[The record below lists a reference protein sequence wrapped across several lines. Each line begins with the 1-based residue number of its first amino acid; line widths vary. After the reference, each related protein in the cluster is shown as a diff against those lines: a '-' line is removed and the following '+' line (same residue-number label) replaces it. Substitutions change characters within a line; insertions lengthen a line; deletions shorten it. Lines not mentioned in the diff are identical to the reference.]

1 MHLPRQTT
9 QQLVD
14 SGRLQSVDLPNGDKV
29 LRSAVP
35 TSLEQ
40 LATRLDDELQPVISA
55 LSGDVP
61 PSLLPKR
68 SSSASREGMYVSLR
82 RRPATSSGG
91 M

>member
-61 PSLLPKR
+61 PSQG
-68 SSSASREGMYVSLR
+68 SALLR
-82 RRPATSSGG
+82 RR
-91 M
+91 